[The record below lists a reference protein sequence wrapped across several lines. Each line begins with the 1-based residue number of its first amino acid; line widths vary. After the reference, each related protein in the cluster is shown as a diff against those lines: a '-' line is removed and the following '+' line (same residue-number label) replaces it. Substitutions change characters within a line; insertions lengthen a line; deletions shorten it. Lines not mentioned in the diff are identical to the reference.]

1 MKQDQQIQGDD
12 RFDLNLSKSMTSN
25 SSIQPGCLSKGN
37 VIVYVWRQRDAETVT
52 EQLLGA
58 GIQGGVV
65 CYHGG
70 MGAGDRAKAQGKF
83 MRGKAR
89 VCVATVAFG
98 LGINK
103 ADVKGVIHLCLPP
116 SLEHYL
122 QETGRAGRNGD
133 PARAIALVLSDEVR
147 IRSSLSYSDCI
158 ARSQVEKLCL
168 VIRNLVDNA
177 LSDVAPAEE
186 SPDNSNG
193 PISLSTSPTIAPV
206 QSIDIALPISATV
219 GAIDCKEAM
228 VETMLSLLEENTDSS
243 SALLSVEG
251 NLTDEVIV
259 TLKRRSLD
267 KLCAHES
274 IARSIENCSQR
285 LDQKEK
291 TADVSTSANPL
302 EEHLEKEGGTAL
314 QKGFLAY
321 SLGTYK
327 FSVLRCARLM
337 GPRAEARHV
346 FAALRRLQSSGELE
360 LALDRTVKGKCL
372 HLRLNMDGIACFRS
386 PVSEAKNCE
395 DHGTALISVIDRLT
409 SHCSQQVS
417 TGSTKVEQMHQIIH
431 RVTAVDSQDTEKQIK
446 ERGDV
451 SVDCP
456 VDADDASSIEST
468 SAPGSDGKSARLIL
482 FQKLA
487 KEYFESEGNSS
498 SHLPQ
503 EAPGTAGMSVPE
515 IAKEISSKDTR
526 EYAQLASDAISL
538 MRDSNLRQKGQE
550 YSIAVSIGDS
560 GCTDYASCC
569 LTKILHGIDSTRAP
583 MSDWRM
589 HPLFGKW
596 RHCSFTSVRSCVEA
610 IIKESIS

>member
-1 MKQDQQIQGDD
+1 M
-12 RFDLNLSKSMTSN
+12 SSN
-25 SSIQPGCLSKGN
+25 SAIQAGCLSKGS

-58 GIQGGVV
+58 GVQGGVV

-116 SLEHYL
+116 SLEHHL
-122 QETGRAGRNGD
+122 QEIGRAGRNGSKS
-133 PARAIALVLSDEVR
+133 RAIALVLSDEVQ
-147 IRSSLSYSDCI
+147 IRSSLSHSDCI

-168 VIRNLVDNA
+168 VMRDLVDNA
-177 LSDVAPAEE
+177 LRDFVPEDNVSGDSN
-186 SPDNSNG
+186 SPVSE
-193 PISLSTSPTIAPV
+193 STSLPIVPV
-206 QSIDIALPISATV
+206 QSIDIALPIASTI

-228 VETMLSLLEENTDSS
+228 IETMLSLLEENTDSF

-267 KLCAHES
+267 KLCGHEA
-274 IARSIENCSQR
+274 IARSIEKCSQR
-285 LDQKEK
+285 LDEKEK
-291 TADVSTSANPL
+291 TTDTPGTDNPL
-302 EEHLEKEGGTAL
+302 EEHLKKEGGTAL

-337 GPRAEARHV
+337 GPRAEPRHV

-360 LALDRTVKGKCL
+360 LALDRTEKGKCL
-372 HLRLNMDGIACFRS
+372 HLRLNMEGIACFRS
-386 PVSEAKNCE
+386 PESQTQSGN
-395 DHGTALISVIDRLT
+395 DSGTSLDSVIDRLT
-409 SHCSQQVS
+409 SHCAKQVT
-417 TGSTKVEQMHQIIH
+417 TGSTKVAKMHQIIH
-431 RVTAVDSQDTEKQIK
+431 QVAAVEYDEKREK
-446 ERGDV
+446 EKDIQP
-451 SVDCP
+451 VDC
-456 VDADDASSIEST
+456 AGGDDAASIDSSSE
-468 SAPGSDGKSARLIL
+468 PGTNGKSARLIL

-487 KEYFESEGNSS
+487 KEYFENEGKESQGTS
-498 SHLPQ
+498 RPSQ
-503 EAPGTAGMSVPE
+503 VAPGSSVTTDVASVPV
-515 IAKEISSKDTR
+515 IVKELSVKDSQ
-526 EYAQLASDAISL
+526 EYARLATDTMSL
-538 MRDSNLRQKGQE
+538 LRDSNLRQKGQQ
-550 YSIAVSIGDS
+550 YPIAVTIGDPS
-560 GCTDYASCC
+560 CTDYASCC
-569 LTKILHGIDSTRAP
+569 LAKILHGIDSTRAP

-589 HPLFGKW
+589 HPLFGRW

-610 IIKESIS
+610 IIKESLS

>member
-1 MKQDQQIQGDD
+1 M
-12 RFDLNLSKSMTSN
+12 SSN
-25 SSIQPGCLSKGN
+25 SAIQAGCLSKGS

-58 GIQGGVV
+58 GVQGGVV

-116 SLEHYL
+116 SLEHHL
-122 QETGRAGRNGD
+122 QEIGRAGRNGSKS
-133 PARAIALVLSDEVR
+133 RAIALVLSDEVQ
-147 IRSSLSYSDCI
+147 IRSSLSNSDCI

-168 VIRNLVDNA
+168 VMRDLVDNA
-177 LSDVAPAEE
+177 LRDFVPEDNVSGDSN
-186 SPDNSNG
+186 SPVSE
-193 PISLSTSPTIAPV
+193 STSLPIVPV
-206 QSIDIALPISATV
+206 QSIDIALPIASTI

-228 VETMLSLLEENTDSS
+228 IETMLSLLEENTDSF

-267 KLCAHES
+267 KLCGHEA
-274 IARSIENCSQR
+274 IARSIEKCSQR
-285 LDQKEK
+285 LDEKEK
-291 TADVSTSANPL
+291 TTDTSGTDNPL
-302 EEHLEKEGGTAL
+302 EEHLKKEGGTAL

-337 GPRAEARHV
+337 GPRAEPRHV

-360 LALDRTVKGKCL
+360 LALDRTEKGKCL
-372 HLRLNMDGIACFRS
+372 HLRLNMEGIACFRS
-386 PVSEAKNCE
+386 PDRQIQSGHAS
-395 DHGTALISVIDRLT
+395 GTSLDSVIDRLT
-409 SHCSQQVS
+409 SHCAKQVT
-417 TGSTKVEQMHQIIH
+417 TGSTKEAKMHQIIH
-431 RVTAVDSQDTEKQIK
+431 QVAAVEDGEVEGKQEMEQGI
-446 ERGDV
+446 EP
-451 SVDCP
+451 VDCSGG
-456 VDADDASSIEST
+456 DDAASIDSLSE
-468 SAPGSDGKSARLIL
+468 PGTNGKSARLVL

-487 KEYFESEGNSS
+487 KEYFENEGKESEGTSRPS
-498 SHLPQ
+498 Q
-503 EAPGTAGMSVPE
+503 VAPGSSVTTDVASLPE
-515 IAKEISSKDTR
+515 IAKELSVKDSQ
-526 EYAQLASDAISL
+526 EYGRLATDTISL
-538 MRDSNLRQKGQE
+538 LRDSNLRQKGQQ
-550 YSIAVSIGDS
+550 YPIAVTIGDPS
-560 GCTDYASCC
+560 CTDYASCC
-569 LTKILHGIDSTRAP
+569 LAKTLHGIDSTRAP

-596 RHCSFTSVRSCVEA
+596 RHSSFTSVRSCVET
-610 IIKESIS
+610 IIKESLS